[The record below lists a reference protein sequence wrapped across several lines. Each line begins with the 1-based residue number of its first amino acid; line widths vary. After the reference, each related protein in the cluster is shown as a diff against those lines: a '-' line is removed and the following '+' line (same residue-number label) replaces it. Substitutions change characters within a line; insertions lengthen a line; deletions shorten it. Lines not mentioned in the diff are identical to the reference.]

1 MCSSRGR
8 KEMGMAGRKRVC
20 GTVSG
25 RNGGAAGGEAG
36 SRDGMD
42 AGPERRRE
50 PTAVL
55 GRDALVPAVAAG
67 AAPVGSSGSVPDAL
81 QLQQA
86 RIRIASPDDA
96 GAIAGIYRPYVE
108 ATAVSFEW
116 SAPEPEEMKA
126 RIAKVLAAF
135 PYLVAEHP
143 GTGDMLGYAY
153 ASPYYGRQAYCYCCE
168 VSIYLRQGL
177 VRQGLGTRL
186 YDALEG
192 ALRLQGLLSL
202 CACIAVADGPD
213 PYLTG
218 ASVAFH
224 EARGFRQ
231 IGAYP
236 QCGFK
241 FGRWYGV
248 VWMEKPLGSRP
259 KVPEAVLPFPQARGR
274 IEAFL
279 SARQTPAVSD
289 ASALRGPSAGR

>member
-55 GRDALVPAVAAG
+55 GS

-143 GTGDMLGYAY
+143 GTGDILGYAY

-248 VWMEKPLGSRP
+248 VWMEKRLGPRTPDPLP
-259 KVPEAVLPFPQARGR
+259 VTPFPEARELVEARL
-274 IEAFL
+274 ADL
-279 SARQTPAVSD
+279 SATLPASMQGRPL
-289 ASALRGPSAGR
+289 ASAGR